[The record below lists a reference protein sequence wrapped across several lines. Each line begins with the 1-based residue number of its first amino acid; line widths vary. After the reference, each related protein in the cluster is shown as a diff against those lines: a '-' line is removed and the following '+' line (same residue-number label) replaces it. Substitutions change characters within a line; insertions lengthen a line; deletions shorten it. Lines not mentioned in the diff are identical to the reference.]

1 MHASSGL
8 QGLQT
13 ESRDR
18 QWDVLAFGDPVADIV
33 VWAQHM
39 PALGEKVLGRPVAT
53 LAGGT
58 TANVGCALARLG
70 FRAAVY
76 GRVGDDAHGQLLRAS
91 FSDFGV
97 GQDFL
102 HTGEGLHSA
111 TALTI
116 VTASGE
122 KAVVYMPIASAPLQ
136 EAFPREAL
144 LRSALAQARMVYA
157 MPYDLAEFDLL
168 SHIARSQRTLVA
180 IDLEAAVAPDEKA
193 MLERIRRAD
202 IVFFNEGGFVAGTG
216 ETPSFGAMK
225 KLLAYGPQ
233 AVIVTRGALGAL
245 AVDHRTAMAQ
255 SAFSAD
261 IVDTTGAGDTFNAAF
276 LAAWLEGRKLDAALR
291 FACAASSCTVA
302 AMGARGGLPSRA
314 VVDAM
319 VAGADPHSLSIP
331 S

>member
-1 MHASSGL
+1 MRSSFGL
-8 QGLQT
+8 QGLKT
-13 ESRDR
+13 ESGGR

-33 VWAQHM
+33 VWAQQM

-58 TANVGCALARLG
+58 TANVGCALSRLG

-91 FSDFGV
+91 FTDFGV
-97 GQDFL
+97 SQDFL

-136 EAFPREAL
+136 EAS
-144 LRSALAQARMVYA
+144 LRAAIAQTRVVYA
-157 MPYDLAEFDLL
+157 MPYDMAEFDML
-168 SHIARSQRTLVA
+168 SHIARGQYTLVA
-180 IDLEAAVAPDEKA
+180 IDIEAAVAPDEKA

-202 IVFFNEGGFVAGTG
+202 IVFFNESGFVAGTG
-216 ETPSFGAMK
+216 ETPSLGTMK

-233 AVIVTRGALGAL
+233 AIVVTRGALGAL
-245 AVDHRTAMAQ
+245 AVDDRTAVAQ
-255 SAFSAD
+255 AAFAAN

-302 AMGARGGLPSRA
+302 AMGARGGLPTRA
-314 VVDAM
+314 AVDSI
-319 VAGADPHSLSIP
+319 VAGSSSYALSIP